1 MEYKVG
7 DWCVCIKDYSNIWYS
22 GRVWQIGKIEDY
34 FHNDFTCNPIENSK
48 ILNQSLLV
56 NSKGFRHAY
65 DYEIPGYIPLKPE
78 SYKYLTKLFKKLK
91 IK

>member
-7 DWCVCIKDYSNIWYS
+7 DWLFGKANTRNKVELCRFKEMYSTSYKCEFFDEYGNVSNLLNIDPPNFNTV
-22 GRVWQIGKIEDY
+22 RRALP
-34 FHNDFTCNPIENSK
+34 H
-48 ILNQSLLV
+48 
-56 NSKGFRHAY
+56 
-65 DYEIPGYIPLKPE
+65 EIPGYISSSKPE

>member
-7 DWCVCIKDYSNIWYS
+7 DWVTVLHNTVSNFHEGADTFKIGYIQRNPKENGFVCEEDHD
-22 GRVWQIGKIEDY
+22 IGNGI
-34 FHNDFTCNPIENSK
+34 FFG
-48 ILNQSLLV
+48 
-56 NSKGFRHAY
+56 GFRHAY
-65 DYEIPGYIPLKPE
+65 DYEIPGYIPSSKPE

>member
-7 DWCVCIKDYSNIWYS
+7 DWILVEKNSTPGCQLEKGCVDEVIKIFKNEKFLTVRSL
-22 GRVWQIGKIEDY
+22 GRNGGDVR
-34 FHNDFTCNPIENSK
+34 FTDIRLALP
-48 ILNQSLLV
+48 
-56 NSKGFRHAY
+56 H
-65 DYEIPGYIPLKPE
+65 EIPGYIPPPE